1 MAAKKKAGS
10 PCVPSISETH
20 KHFYKQ
26 LKGEVEVDGE
36 RREGRIG
43 GRGVDKGRGGRQGR
57 QQGARETRGK
67 DMREGRRENVGRW
80 TGETRREC

>member
-36 RREGRIG
+36 RRWGG
-43 GRGVDKGRGGRQGR
+43 GRGGLGGG
-57 QQGARETRGK
+57 G
-67 DMREGRRENVGRW
+67 
-80 TGETRREC
+80 